1 MITAIPTA
9 VFRRPEVLYG
19 RERADWVCLGNWD
32 FVIGGE
38 RVGQAVTIIRD
49 GFVVSGLSCT
59 YAT

>member
-1 MITAIPTA
+1 MITAIPMA
-9 VFRRPEVLYG
+9 VFRRPEVLDG
-19 RERADWVCLGNWD
+19 RERADWVCF